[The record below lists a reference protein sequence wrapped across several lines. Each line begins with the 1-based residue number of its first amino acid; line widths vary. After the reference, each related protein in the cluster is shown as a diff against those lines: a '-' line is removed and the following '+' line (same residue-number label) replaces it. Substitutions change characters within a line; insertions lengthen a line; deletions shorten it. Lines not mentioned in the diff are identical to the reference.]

1 MAEGET
7 PQMKDRF
14 RGFLPVVVDIETGGF
29 NCQTDAILEIAI
41 TTLTMDEAGVLIID
55 DTHSR
60 NVEPFEGANLDPSA
74 LEFTGIDP
82 ESPLRGAVPE
92 DIALG
97 ELFAVVRQAVKAHQ
111 CNRAILVGHNAHFDA
126 GFLNVATERLG
137 LKRNPFHPFSYFD
150 TATLAGLAY
159 GHTVLAR
166 ACSLAGIPFDN
177 REAHSAHYDASKTAE
192 LFCLIVNRWQSLGG
206 WSPPALTE
214 DPG

>member
-29 NCQTDAILEIAI
+29 NCQTDAILEIAV
-41 TTLTMDEAGVLIID
+41 TTLTMDDAGLLGID

-97 ELFAVVRQAVKAHQ
+97 ELFAVVRHAVKAHQ

-137 LKRNPFHPFSYFD
+137 LKAKPVPP
-150 TATLAGLAY
+150 
-159 GHTVLAR
+159 VLV
-166 ACSLAGIPFDN
+166 L
-177 REAHSAHYDASKTAE
+177 
-192 LFCLIVNRWQSLGG
+192 
-206 WSPPALTE
+206 
-214 DPG
+214 